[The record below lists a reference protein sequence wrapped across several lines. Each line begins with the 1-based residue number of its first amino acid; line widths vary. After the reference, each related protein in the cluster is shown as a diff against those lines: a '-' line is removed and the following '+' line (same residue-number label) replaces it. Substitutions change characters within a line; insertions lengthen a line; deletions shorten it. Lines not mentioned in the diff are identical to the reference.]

1 MAQKM
6 QTSRGRLNPENYCSQ
21 VKTMA
26 LVLIIDDDPTIAGLL
41 EKMIQKLGHDARVA
55 HTLEDGLN
63 IAVSHEVDVVFLD
76 VKLPDGNGLQGIG
89 KLKEMQSSPEVIII
103 TALGD
108 PEGAAMAIRNGAWD
122 YIEKPSSLS
131 KVMLPLI
138 RALQYRD
145 ARQVREKPLTM
156 VLNGIVGKSAQ
167 TKYCIDRIVNAAC
180 SDANVLLI
188 GETGTGK
195 DLFAKAIHYNSLRA
209 NGRFVTVD
217 CAALPTTLVE
227 SELFGHVRGAFTG
240 AERSREGLIKQAHG
254 GTLFLDEIGELD
266 LAQQKNFLRVLQ
278 DKRFR
283 PVGGG
288 EEIESNFRLVAATN
302 RDLEK
307 MVKDHQFREDLF
319 FRIRTIQI
327 DIPPL
332 RGRPEDIKD
341 IASHYVKKFSMNFG
355 DKPKKTSPEFLE
367 ALLDYSWPGNVREL
381 VHTIERAVTVAQS
394 EPVIYAKHLPD
405 YIRINII
412 RRRVKKNA
420 ELFPI
425 SQHGEKQE
433 ISTEIEKF
441 RIFRRVALDTIEAR
455 YLTRLMELSDGN
467 IEQACQLSGL
477 SRTRLYFLLSKHE
490 VSKGNKPLLEGL
502 SSEVTS
508 SLA

>member
-1 MAQKM
+1 
-6 QTSRGRLNPENYCSQ
+6 
-21 VKTMA
+21 
-26 LVLIIDDDPTIAGLL
+26 
-41 EKMIQKLGHDARVA
+41 MIQKLGHDAKLA
-55 HTLEDGLN
+55 YTLEEGLN
-63 IAVSHEVDVVFLD
+63 IAHFHEIDVVFLD
-76 VKLPDGNGLQGIG
+76 VKLPDGNGLQGIS
-89 KLKEMQSSPEVIII
+89 KLKETQSSPEVIII

-145 ARQVREKPLTM
+145 ARQVREKPLTL

-180 SDANVLLI
+180 SDANVLLV

-217 CAALPTTLVE
+217 CAALPMTLVE
-227 SELFGHVRGAFTG
+227 SELFGHVKGAFTG
-240 AERSREGLIKQAHG
+240 AEKSREGLVKQAHG

-278 DKRFR
+278 EKRFR

-302 RDLEK
+302 KDLEK

-327 DIPPL
+327 DVPPL
-332 RGRPEDIKD
+332 RGRPEDIKE
-341 IASHYVKKFSMNFG
+341 IAFHYLKKFSMNY
-355 DKPKKTSPEFLE
+355 DNKPKKASPEFLE

-420 ELFPI
+420 ELFP
-425 SQHGEKQE
+425 SRQQEEKQE
-433 ISTEIEKF
+433 TSPEIEKF
-441 RIFRRVALDTIEAR
+441 RTFRRTALDTIEAQ
-455 YLTRLMELSDGN
+455 YLTRLMEMTNWN
-467 IEQACQLSGL
+467 IEQSCQLSGL
-477 SRTRLYFLLSKHE
+477 SRTRLYVLLSKHE
-490 VSKGNKPLLEGL
+490 VSKSNRLPLE
-502 SSEVTS
+502 SSDSKVVFERCEAA
-508 SLA
+508 SLLD